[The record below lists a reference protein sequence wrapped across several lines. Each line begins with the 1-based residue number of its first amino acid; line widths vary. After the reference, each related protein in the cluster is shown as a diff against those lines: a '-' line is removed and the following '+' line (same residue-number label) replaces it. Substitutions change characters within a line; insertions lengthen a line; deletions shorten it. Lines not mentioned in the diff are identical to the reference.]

1 MANLTQKDV
10 VITLDSSTG
19 VAKTITSYCNA
30 VSVAGALSLL
40 EETGLGADD
49 RAYEPGVHQV
59 TVTLSGFLNS
69 TTNDIVAPHVS
80 DRTSITKTMTV
91 NNGAETWTGEVWP
104 SNAQITGNADAMQTW
119 SLDLTTE
126 GGSAFA

>member
-10 VITLDSSTG
+10 VVTLDSSTG

-30 VSVAGALSLL
+30 YSIAGALSLL
-40 EETGLGADD
+40 EETGLGQDD
-49 RAYEPGVHQV
+49 RTFEPGVHGK

-80 DRTSITKTMTV
+80 DRTSVAKTLTI
-91 NNGAETWTGEVWP
+91 NNGAETFTAEMFPANG
-104 SNAQITGNADAMQTW
+104 QISGNADALQTW
-119 SLDLTTE
+119 SLDLTAE
-126 GGSAFA
+126 GAAAVA